1 MAGTIEVDFDGI
13 QLAIDG
19 LITDLS
25 DLNLSLQ
32 TFDTES
38 QYLLQLWEGDAAEAF
53 RIAQQSWAEDG
64 EVRRQELERMI
75 SALGDVLEIYTSTEQ
90 RLRDLCGVE

>member
-19 LITDLS
+19 LIEDLS

-32 TFDTES
+32 TFDAES
-38 QYLLQLWEGDAAEAF
+38 EFLLQLWEGDAAEAF
-53 RIAQQSWAEDG
+53 RTAQQSWAQDG
-64 EVRRQELERMI
+64 EVRREELERMI
-75 SALGDVLEIYTSTEQ
+75 AALGEVLHIYTSTEQ
-90 RLRDLCGVE
+90 RLRDLCGAE